1 MSLVN
6 TVVQNIED
14 QERTWALVDCF
25 ATWDGSKSN
34 QAVIQ
39 DGLFARYRAMGKPLK
54 GIQFIRKDLR
64 TVEIRALRESGD
76 EFMMM
81 SITRFPTA
89 ASTGIQFQ
97 DGEAWNV
104 VYPTH
109 EHFFHKGE
117 FEVLAK
123 FVLDNV
129 YHN

>member
-1 MSLVN
+1 MSVTN
-6 TVVQNIED
+6 TVLNSVEA
-14 QERTWALVDCF
+14 QEKHWALVDCF
-25 ATWDGSKSN
+25 ATWDGSVAD

-89 ASTGIQFQ
+89 ASAGIQFQ
-97 DGEAWNV
+97 DGESWNV

-109 EHFFHKGE
+109 EHYFHRVE
-117 FEVLAK
+117 FEILAK

-129 YHN
+129 YHS